1 MKIDLNQIPISLLV
15 NGMFSMAGV
24 WLGYFV
30 TKNSHIFQRS
40 YDRKSD
46 LIIDLYKEVVRLEFA
61 LKEYVHFT
69 GAEMEQDSDERKIK
83 ELNNIKNNFN
93 TFQHKFWEIEVILD
107 DNIVEKINKFRDA
120 YISITSKLTV
130 SNINQQLQDHNQS
143 FDSWNQSFELVRT
156 NLAEIKESLKSEFKR
171 ALKN

>member
-1 MKIDLNQIPISLLV
+1 MKIFLYQIPISLLV
-15 NGMFSMAGV
+15 NGLFSLVGV

-46 LIIDLYKEVVRLEFA
+46 LLIDLYKEVVKLEFA
-61 LKEYVHFT
+61 LKKYVHFT
-69 GAEMEQDSDERKIK
+69 GAETGQESSDKKTK

-93 TFQHKFWEIEVILD
+93 TFQHKFWEVEIILD
-107 DNIVEKINKFRDA
+107 DNIIGKINKFRDI
-120 YISITSKLTV
+120 YIDIISKLTT
-130 SNINQQLQDHNQS
+130 SNYSKQLQDHSQS
-143 FDSWNQSFELVRT
+143 FDYWEKSFELVRT
-156 NLAEIKESLKSEFKR
+156 SLAEIKESLKSEFKR